1 MTTTRTFY
9 SITLTI
15 ALAFATM
22 SCNQKSDQKEDLA
35 KETVGSLDGA
45 SKADEKTESIDAEA
59 TFTLPNLPYAYDAL
73 APYIDELTMR
83 THHGKHF
90 QGYTNKLN
98 KAIENTEFKES
109 SITEILKSID
119 QNSLAIRNNGGGYYN
134 HKLFFESLSPEPKLK
149 PEGKLMDAI
158 ETDFG
163 SYDAFI
169 DEFSK
174 TAGSVF
180 GSGWAWLIKDENG
193 KLAVVGT
200 ANQDNPLMP
209 FAEKQGFPLMGIDV
223 WEHAYYLNYQNK
235 RGDYIEAFFSVLD
248 WEYVENRYAQ

>member
-1 MTTTRTFY
+1 
-9 SITLTI
+9 
-15 ALAFATM
+15 
-22 SCNQKSDQKEDLA
+22 
-35 KETVGSLDGA
+35 
-45 SKADEKTESIDAEA
+45 
-59 TFTLPNLPYAYDAL
+59 
-73 APYIDELTMR
+73 MR

-109 SITEILKSID
+109 SITEILKSVD

-158 ETDFG
+158 KTDFG

-200 ANQDNPLMP
+200 ANQDNPLMS

-235 RGDYIEAFFSVLD
+235 RGDYIEAFFSILD

>member
-1 MTTTRTFY
+1 M
-9 SITLTI
+9 IV
-15 ALAFATM
+15 LAFATM
-22 SCNQKSDQKEDLA
+22 SCNQKSDQKEDSA
-35 KETVGSLDGA
+35 KETVMSSDGA
-45 SKADEKTESIDAEA
+45 SKADKKTESIDAEA
-59 TFTLPNLPYAYDAL
+59 TFTLPDLPYTYDAL

-109 SITEILKSID
+109 SITEILKSVD
-119 QNSLAIRNNGGGYYN
+119 PNSSATRNNGGGYYN

-149 PEGKLMDAI
+149 PGGELMDAI

-193 KLAVVGT
+193 KLAIVGT
-200 ANQDNPLMP
+200 ANQDNPLMS

>member
-1 MTTTRTFY
+1 MKTKT
-9 SITLTI
+9 ITLLTAI
-15 ALAFATM
+15 AFITM
-22 SCNQKSDQKEDLA
+22 ACNNQNQKSDQNEELTEETSVSKDEA
-35 KETVGSLDGA
+35 KTPT
-45 SKADEKTESIDAEA
+45 EKTKSIDADA
-59 TFTLPNLPYAYDAL
+59 TFTLPDLPYAYDAL
-73 APYIDELTMR
+73 SPYIDELTMR

-98 KAIENTEFKES
+98 KAIENTEFKDS
-109 SITEILKSID
+109 SITEILSSIE
-119 QNSLAIRNNGGGYYN
+119 SSSTAIRNNGGGYYN

-149 PEGKLMDAI
+149 PEGKLMAAI

-163 SYDAFI
+163 SYEAFV

-193 KLAVVGT
+193 KLAIVGT
-200 ANQDNPLMP
+200 ANQDNPLMS
-209 FAEKQGFPLMGIDV
+209 FAEKQGLPLMGIDV

-248 WEYVENRYAQ
+248 WEYVENRFNQ